1 MNKPIILKKFKQIK
15 VVRFL
20 LLPIYKLYINF
31 IWYIFSEVG
40 KKNIKIS
47 VGGSNEIEFYS
58 IGHIAKELFLG
69 NFEKNETIF
78 FKKNLNI
85 NSNILNIGANIG
97 YYTILS
103 AKISKNGL
111 VYSIEPSEKNYNR
124 LINNIKL
131 NQLTNIHT
139 YKYALGQ
146 FNDILTLY
154 SDKSNPNLDSHYTL
168 CNENGLNNEIEK
180 VQVLPLDDLLNI
192 FPKFDFV
199 IIDVE
204 GFELNLLLGG
214 AEFLF
219 RNNDSV
225 YMIEV
230 TKNQNEVVELMKNLG
245 FKLYSISNN
254 GELIESILEHGNL
267 IFKK

>member
-1 MNKPIILKKFKQIK
+1 MYKPRLFNYFKQVKAI
-15 VVRFL
+15 RFL

-31 IWYIFSEVG
+31 TWYTISVVFN
-40 KKNIKIS
+40 KNIKIS
-47 VGGSNEIEFYS
+47 VGGSKEIVFYP

-69 NFEKNETIF
+69 NFERNEKIF
-78 FKKNLNI
+78 FEKNLKI

-103 AKISKNGL
+103 AKIAKNGV

-124 LINNIKL
+124 LVSNIKL
-131 NQLTNIHT
+131 NQLNNIHT

-146 FNDILTLY
+146 FKDTLTLY

-180 VQVLPLDDLLNI
+180 VQVLPIDDLLNI

-214 AEFLF
+214 TEFLF
-219 RNNDSV
+219 LNNNAI

-230 TKNQNEVVELMKNLG
+230 TKNQDNVIQLMINLG
-245 FKLYSISNN
+245 FKVYALSNN
-254 GELIESILEHGNL
+254 GELIESKLKHGNL